1 MNIQKWLE
9 EHLELLLFADNQK
22 DFFEHLATTASV
34 LGFDYCAFGLRA
46 PYPVMNPKTIW
57 LSNYSSDWQ
66 IRYVK
71 NNYFA
76 VDPVVQHGSRST
88 FPLIWSSSLLGS
100 APDFWEDAKEFGI
113 DHGWSQSYCNADG
126 FLGMLTLAR
135 SGEALQANEL
145 ADKQMLFS
153 WLTQLA
159 HQGLYKLAAQDFAI
173 ASENPLTQREVEV
186 LRWSAEGKSA
196 HEIATQMGITERTVN
211 FHINNVLQ
219 KTGTHNKT
227 AAVVKAVLL
236 RWI

>member
-1 MNIQKWLE
+1 MNIKTWLE
-9 EHLELLLFADNQK
+9 ERLEPLLFATNQQ
-22 DFFEHLATTASV
+22 DFFRHLTTTAAV

-46 PYPVMNPKTIW
+46 PYPVLNPETIW

-66 IRYVK
+66 IRYVE

-76 VDPVVQHGSRST
+76 VDPVVQHGSCST
-88 FPLIWSSSLLGS
+88 SPLVWSSKSSGS
-100 APDFWEDAKEFGI
+100 AAEFWEDAREFGI

-135 SGEALQANEL
+135 SGEALQTKEL
-145 ADKQMLFS
+145 ADKHMLYS

-173 ASENPLTQREVEV
+173 TRENPLTQREVEV
-186 LRWSAEGKSA
+186 LRWSVEGKSA
-196 HEIATQMGITERTVN
+196 HETAAKMGITERTVN
-211 FHINNVLQ
+211 FHINNALR
-219 KTGTHNKT
+219 KTGAHNKT
-227 AAVVKAVLL
+227 AGAVKAVLL